1 MSLDESELLLQTR
14 RRPAGTSIF
23 VQQVLL
29 LLAERS
35 DGMDRRE
42 IEAALRDGWLAT
54 DIYRRYERRRTPKT
68 PAYDSAEF
76 KERARHVYAT
86 AKLHSMVKAGYARL
100 DQGRY
105 FLGSRV
111 PRVAVTC
118 SVQRHLVPFDAR
130 ARDVHRQQNDGFVR
144 REQVK
149 SDLLQVLNDPKASN
163 KQLRQAVHLAFEHLS
178 GR

>member
-76 KERARHVYAT
+76 KERARMSTPPPSCTAWSKLGMHAWIRAAT
-86 AKLHSMVKAGYARL
+86 SSVHAFRT
-100 DQGRY
+100 
-105 FLGSRV
+105 SR
-111 PRVAVTC
+111 
-118 SVQRHLVPFDAR
+118 
-130 ARDVHRQQNDGFVR
+130 
-144 REQVK
+144 
-149 SDLLQVLNDPKASN
+149 
-163 KQLRQAVHLAFEHLS
+163 
-178 GR
+178 